1 MSDVHERFA
10 CVGITTMDPRDSRLG
25 GVLPKWE
32 TQGGMWS
39 SGGESVGVAANE
51 THDSEWGGM
60 LPKWETQGA
69 IRSSSGESLPPV
81 RVAANETHDSEWGGT
96 LPKWEMQGTMRSSD
110 KKDTKAIEVAG
121 DEDISL
127 AAVALLSSLAAGV
140 SSSPDRHSAA
150 AEMSSLGLCQHS
162 ESGSPAIVDVPARTN
177 TIHWTDRSKRVSVDA
192 GERKTNHGTYHA

>member
-51 THDSEWGGM
+51 IHDSEWGGTLPKWETQGTMRSSDGNALTVDVAANETHDSEWGGM

-69 IRSSSGESLPPV
+69 
-81 RVAANETHDSEWGGT
+81 
-96 LPKWEMQGTMRSSD
+96 MRSSD
-110 KKDTKAIEVAG
+110 KKGTKALEVVEV
-121 DEDISL
+121 EDISL
-127 AAVALLSSLAAGV
+127 AGVALLSSLAAGV
-140 SSSPDRHSAA
+140 SSSSDGHSAA
-150 AEMSSLGLCQHS
+150 AEISPLGLCHHAG
-162 ESGSPAIVDVPARTN
+162 SGSPAIVDVPARTN
-177 TIHWTDRSKRVSVDA
+177 TIHWTERSKHVSVDA
-192 GERKTNHGTYHA
+192 GERKANHGTYHA

>member
-1 MSDVHERFA
+1 MLIPVCAGSDAPAPTTIDLVHSGLGWPRTMSDVRFA
-10 CVGITTMDPRDSRLG
+10 RVGVTTMDPRDSQL
-25 GVLPKWE
+25 
-32 TQGGMWS
+32 
-39 SGGESVGVAANE
+39 
-51 THDSEWGGM
+51 GGM

-140 SSSPDRHSAA
+140 SSSPDGHSAA
-150 AEMSSLGLCQHS
+150 AEMSSLGLCQHA